1 MSKRAVFGTLLTLV
15 LVSMFSSVF
24 NIQLI
29 EAMGTINIRADGS
42 IDPPAAPISTFDNVT
57 YTLTGNITADADG
70 IVIERDNIVVDGAG
84 YTVQGTGSGYGIY
97 LSNRSS
103 VTIKNTNIKD
113 CGVAIWLDYSSNN
126 SIVENSITNNSY
138 GIELYIGSLNNSIV
152 GNNITDNQRGIWLEW
167 WSNYNSIVG
176 NVFVN
181 DGLAAWDFY
190 GNVVVDNLVNG
201 KPLVYLEDTS
211 DIVVED
217 AGQVLLVNCTRIKVE
232 NLNLSNTAA
241 GVQLWRTSYTTI
253 AGNNIT
259 NNKYE
264 GIRLRES
271 SNNSIVGNNITGNDG
286 YGIFLH
292 GSSNHNSIAG
302 NNLTNCKYGISLEDS
317 SNNSISQ
324 NNIAAG
330 SFSYFG
336 IELAYSSN
344 NSVVG
349 NSITDNICGIVLDEA
364 SDNRFYHNNFMD
376 NNQQVSSDGYA
387 NVWDNGYPSGG
398 NYWGDYNGADANHDG
413 IGDTPY
419 VIDASNIDNYPL
431 IVPTVI
437 PEFPSFLV
445 LALFIMATL
454 LAIIVYRRKHLYSAG
469 RSVGSIEGGRRNLS
483 RCDCDCA

>member
-1 MSKRAVFGTLLTLV
+1 MLNRVFSVVIFVLLLANMLTLA
-15 LVSMFSSVF
+15 FD
-24 NIQLI
+24 IQVVN
-29 EAMGTINIRADGS
+29 AAGTIYIRADGS
-42 IDPPAAPISTFDNVT
+42 IDPPSAPISTLDNVT
-57 YTLTGNITADADG
+57 YTLTGNITSSDNG
-70 IVIERDNIVVDGAG
+70 IVVEKDSIVIDGAG
-84 YTVQGTGSGYGIY
+84 HTIQGTGEGISLSGR
-97 LSNRSS
+97 SN
-103 VTIKNTNIKD
+103 VTIKNTYIKD

-126 SIVENSITNNSY
+126 SIVGNSITNNSY
-138 GIELYIGSLNNSIV
+138 GIELYTNSLNNSIV

-190 GNVVVDNLVNG
+190 GNVVVDNFVNG
-201 KPLVYLEDTS
+201 KPLVYLEDVS

-259 NNKYE
+259 NNRYE

-271 SNNSIVGNNITGNDG
+271 SNNSIVGNNITGNNG

-302 NNLTNCKYGISLEDS
+302 NNIADCRYGIFLEDS

-324 NNIAAG
+324 NNITAS
-330 SFSYFG
+330 SFSNFG

-344 NSVVG
+344 NSIVE
-349 NSITDNICGIVLDEA
+349 NSITNNSHGIVLDEA

-398 NYWGDYNGADANHDG
+398 NYWGDYNGVDANHDG

-419 VIDASNIDNYPL
+419 VIDASNADNYPL
-431 IVPTVI
+431 VSQYVI
-437 PEFPSFLV
+437 PEFSSFLIPP
-445 LALFIMATL
+445 LFVIFTFFAV
-454 LAIIVYRRKHLYSAG
+454 AAKRKARR
-469 RSVGSIEGGRRNLS
+469 RR
-483 RCDCDCA
+483 